1 MMDFIKNW
9 TFCICITLILSVIF
23 SVLAP
28 KGTMGRFYK
37 VIISV
42 FIFISFLYPLTD
54 FKMSDFNIGLNFEE
68 EYTDVVESSAE
79 NEIENSITVLLENN
93 GIESSA
99 VTAETTLNGDEIT
112 IDRVQVSIID
122 KYSVSETEKIIFDNI
137 GIVAE
142 VKYIGE

>member
-1 MMDFIKNW
+1 MDFIKNW

-54 FKMSDFNIGLNFEE
+54 FKISDFNINFNFEK
-68 EYTDVVESSAE
+68 EYTNVVESSAE
-79 NEIENSITVLLENN
+79 NEIENSIALLLEHN
-93 GIESSA
+93 GIESSS
-99 VTAETTLNGDEIT
+99 VTAETSLNGDEIT
-112 IDRVQVSIID
+112 IDRVQVSVID
-122 KYSVSETEKIIFDNI
+122 KYSVSETEKIIFDNL
-137 GIVAE
+137 GIAAE